1 MFVNIKY
8 LVITVI
14 SIFLALGIGIL
25 IGIQIDSQ
33 DIIFQQQESLVSKM
47 EEKFVELN
55 NVKSNLEKEL
65 EGKNLEN
72 DQKEQYMKN
81 IFPDYIKGK
90 LEGLNIAII
99 ETSDDYVYTTMRHAP
114 KLAGANINSV
124 TIISDKIMALN
135 QEERSEIFNY
145 FAERYGIQDE
155 QNLVSIIVRRI
166 GTILTENTG
175 FEDLNFLQE
184 KGLID
189 SVGSF
194 EGPIDYVIVAGGSKE
209 KTDKYAIIDIPLIRE
224 FKKRSIPVV
233 GVESKDVAFS
243 YMDFY
248 KKEKIST
255 IDNVD
260 DIIGQTSLVFV
271 MTGMNGNYGV
281 KKTANSLMPILSEEE
296 GSSED
301 IRTNTGS

>member
-33 DIIFQQQESLVSKM
+33 DIIFQQQENLVAKM
-47 EEKFVELN
+47 EDKFVELN
-55 NVKSNLEKEL
+55 NIKANLEKEL
-65 EGKNLEN
+65 EGQKLEN
-72 DQKEQYMKN
+72 DQKEYYMKN
-81 IFPDYIKGK
+81 VFPDYIRGR

-124 TIISDKIMALN
+124 TMISDKIMDLT
-135 QEERSEIFNY
+135 QEERSEIFKY
-145 FAERYGIQDE
+145 FSEKYGIQDE
-155 QNLVSIIVRRI
+155 QNLASIIVRRI
-166 GTILTENTG
+166 GAIVTENTG
-175 FEDLNFLQE
+175 FEDLEFLQE
-184 KGLID
+184 KGIID
-189 SVGSF
+189 SEGSF
-194 EGPIDYVIVAGGSKE
+194 DGPIDYVIIAGGSKE
-209 KTDKYAIIDIPLIRE
+209 KTDKYEVIDIPLIKE

-243 YMDFY
+243 YIDFY

-296 GSSED
+296 TSSED
-301 IRTNTGS
+301 IRINPGS